1 MKYLVLL
8 FVFIFSPVALSVS
21 GHIGKMEIAKLESI
35 TNVVVPKTVKEE
47 AVSDSL
53 AIAIKTLSDW
63 QFASGSYYDPKDT
76 LQTRKGGDGK
86 GAFDRMIQSGS
97 IALGS
102 SFTKFFQEERENM
115 KVFFEVK
122 LYGVRD
128 SIIVTQFGTG
138 IFRLDDLKPKS
149 KSFKKHNYS
158 LDFNQEDLTKK
169 MKQIGRFR
177 VMFRIHRI
185 ES

>member
-1 MKYLVLL
+1 MKYLVFL

-35 TNVVVPKTVKEE
+35 TSVVAPKTVEE
-47 AVSDSL
+47 ETVCDSL

-63 QFASGSYYDPKDT
+63 QVASGSYYDPKDT

-102 SFTKFFQEERENM
+102 SFTKFFQEKREKM
-115 KVFFEVK
+115 EVYIEIK
-122 LYGVRD
+122 NLN
-128 SIIVTQFGTG
+128 IVTPFGKG
-138 IFRLDDLKPKS
+138 IFRLDDRMKGDLS
-149 KSFKKHNYS
+149 VDNHYF
-158 LDFNQEDLTKK
+158 LDFHEENLTEKLK
-169 MKQIGRFR
+169 RIGRFK
-177 VMFRIHRI
+177 VMFRIHKI
-185 ES
+185 ESLK